1 MRSGEKQFHPS
12 PSEPLSQLSP
22 LKASTTAKPSSIKM
36 KNSVFGFLWN
46 EPVVPGEA
54 WRDERDEG
62 LLELGHLFE
71 TVDASGNGKVAATTD
86 EGCP

>member
-1 MRSGEKQFHPS
+1 
-12 PSEPLSQLSP
+12 
-22 LKASTTAKPSSIKM
+22 M
-36 KNSVFGFLWN
+36 KNSVSEFLWN